1 MSGSIER
8 RVNSSLQL
16 EYARPDII
24 CRDMR
29 IDFIIRTNAALMPIQ
44 DFKTPCGYVNVSTM
58 KLQHLI

>member
-44 DFKTPCGYVNVSTM
+44 DFKTPCGYVMSRP
-58 KLQHLI
+58 